1 MREVKS
7 LNGILYYV
15 LQTAVFLLLAPLVGG
30 IIRKVKAF
38 TQKRKGPPL
47 FQNYYDFHKLLKK
60 ETVVSETASW
70 IFHVAPYIVFITALA
85 VCMFIPI
92 SIMLGP
98 AGFSGDMLLAVYLL
112 AMGRFFM
119 TLAALDTGSTF
130 GGMGSSREMM
140 ISSLFE
146 PALLVALF
154 SISLI
159 NGSTSLEVMAAAA
172 SRNSALL
179 LHPVYI
185 LSFLSIM
192 IILFAETARIPIDDP
207 STHLEL
213 TMVHEAMLLE
223 YSGRYLALMEMG
235 AWLRQLFFITVIINL
250 FLPAMTP
257 GWKIGAGLA
266 ILVSIAFYVIK
277 VCIASFLIA
286 TVEVMTVKFRLF
298 SVPNLAAF
306 SFILAFLGFIQYFVL
321 GS

>member
-1 MREVKS
+1 MKS
-7 LNGILYYV
+7 LNHIIYAL
-15 LQTAVFLLLAPLVGG
+15 LQLAVILLLAPLVGG
-30 IIRKVKAF
+30 ITKKVKAF
-38 TQKRKGPPL
+38 TQKRKGTPL
-47 FQNYYDFHKLLKK
+47 LQNYYDLYKLLKK
-60 ETVVSETASW
+60 ETIVSETASW
-70 IFHVAPYIVFITALA
+70 IYHAAPYIAFGSALCA
-85 VCMFIPI
+85 CLFIPVSLLI
-92 SIMLGP
+92 GP
-98 AGFSGDMLLAVYLL
+98 VGFSGDMLLAVYLL

-119 TLAALDTGSTF
+119 ALAALDTGSTF

-159 NGSTSLEVMAAAA
+159 NGSTSLAAMAAA
-172 SRNSALL
+172 SSKNSTIL

-223 YSGRYLALMEMG
+223 YSGRSLALMEMG
-235 AWLRQLFFITVIINL
+235 AWLKQLFLITLIVNL
-250 FLPAMTP
+250 FLPFGIPVWAMAALP
-257 GWKIGAGLA
+257 AVF
-266 ILVSIAFYVIK
+266 VSLAFYLVK
-277 VCIASFLIA
+277 VVVLSFLMA
-286 TVEVMTVKFRLF
+286 VVEVMTVKFRLF

-306 SFILAFLGFIQYFVL
+306 SFILAFLGFVQYFVL